1 MTDRPIPDETMR
13 RAEEVLDL
21 MCCNVP
27 EAGNVRQASILDI
40 AHAILE
46 AEKRGMRRGAEK
58 VDAALKRYRAALGDI
73 PLGHENQRRGAST
86 YNWKVAVYEEIA
98 AAILAE
104 LDGAA

>member
-46 AEKRGMRRGAEK
+46 AEKRGMRRGAEI
-58 VDAALKRYRAALGDI
+58 A
-73 PLGHENQRRGAST
+73 QSWGARNPGPDHASSGIR
-86 YNWKVAVYEEIA
+86 IA
-98 AAILAE
+98 MAILAE
-104 LDGAA
+104 IGEGA

>member
-40 AHAILE
+40 ARALLE
-46 AEKRGMRRGAEK
+46 AEKRGMRRGAELCEHFAQQWDMGGFDGK
-58 VDAALKRYRAALGDI
+58 PNDGFNACMQARDR
-73 PLGHENQRRGAST
+73 
-86 YNWKVAVYEEIA
+86 
-98 AAILAE
+98 ILAE
-104 LDGAA
+104 IGEGA